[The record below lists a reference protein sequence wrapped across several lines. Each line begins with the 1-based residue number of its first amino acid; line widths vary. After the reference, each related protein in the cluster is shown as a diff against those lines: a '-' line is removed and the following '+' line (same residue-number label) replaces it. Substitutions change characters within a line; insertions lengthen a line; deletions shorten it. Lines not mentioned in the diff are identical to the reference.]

1 LPGGIG
7 SEELR
12 AESRE
17 QERGFVMR
25 SKRSDGWSR
34 REILR
39 AGGILGTV
47 VAAGWPR
54 HAAGALEKVRMACW
68 SQPISEQANVFAA
81 QEFGWFKEQ
90 GLDFEFVPGAGGGEA
105 LKHVLAGNADFAFT
119 NVEPI
124 LFGVEQGA
132 QVQVVYNIYPKNVF
146 NVVSLKAKNITKP
159 QDLKGKRVGVYS
171 MASGT
176 RHNLLVILQTVG
188 LKESDVEVVAT
199 GVLNFGPL
207 LEGKVDATA
216 ATDTGLWAAQQ
227 KGLGEVNVLW
237 ARDYLDI
244 PTDVFAVRG
253 EAVRKQ
259 PDLIRRFLRAYR
271 KGSQWMLENPGKAAE
286 LAVKYATD
294 GQDVNRN
301 LEIIKIRNTSTV
313 SEGTKKSGLGS
324 FDMDLLRK
332 VGKSYLEL
340 GLLKKPV
347 DVDSLFTNRFV
358 QEL

>member
-1 LPGGIG
+1 MT
-7 SEELR
+7 
-12 AESRE
+12 SR
-17 QERGFVMR
+17 GVT
-25 SKRSDGWSR
+25 R
-34 REILR
+34 RR
-39 AGGILGTV
+39 FLGTA
-47 VAAGWPR
+47 VALAGATVGWPGR
-54 HAAGALEKVRMACW
+54 GLAALEKVRMACW
-68 SQPISEQANVFAA
+68 SQPISEQANVYAA
-81 QEFGWFKEQ
+81 QEFGWFKEP

-146 NVVSLKAKNITKP
+146 NVVSLKSKSITRP

-176 RHNLLVILQTVG
+176 RHNLLVILHSVG

-207 LEGKVDATA
+207 MGGRVDATA

-227 KGLGEVNVLW
+227 KGLGEVNVIW

-244 PTDVFAVRG
+244 PTDVFAVRAETAQARG
-253 EAVRKQ
+253 
-259 PDLIRRFLRAYR
+259 DLVKRFLRAYR
-271 KGSQWMLENPGKAAE
+271 KGSRWMLDNPEKAAE

-294 GQDVNRN
+294 GQDVRRN
-301 LEIIKIRNTSTV
+301 LEIIKLRNASTV
-313 SEGTKKSGLGS
+313 SEGTKRHGLGW
-324 FDMDLLRK
+324 FDLEILKRVEK
-332 VGKSYLEL
+332 TYLEL
-340 GLLKKPV
+340 GLLKKRV
-347 DVDSLFTNRFV
+347 DVESLFTNRFV

>member
-1 LPGGIG
+1 M
-7 SEELR
+7 
-12 AESRE
+12 
-17 QERGFVMR
+17 VN
-25 SKRSDGWSR
+25 DGVTR
-34 REILR
+34 RELLK
-39 AGGILGTV
+39 ATAALGG
-47 VAAGWPR
+47 AAAIGWPR
-54 HAAGALEKVRMACW
+54 RGMAAPEKVRMACW

-132 QVQVVYNIYPKNVF
+132 QAQVVYNIYPKNVF
-146 NVVSLKAKNITKP
+146 NAVSLKSRNITKP

-176 RHNLLVILQTVG
+176 RHNLLVILHSVA

-207 LEGKVDATA
+207 IEGKVDATA
-216 ATDTGLWAAQQ
+216 ATDTGLWAAHQ
-227 KGLGEVNVLW
+227 KGLGEVNVIW

-244 PTDVFAVRG
+244 PTDVFAVRA
-253 EAVRKQ
+253 ETAQKR
-259 PDLIRRFLRAYR
+259 PDFVTRFLRAYR
-271 KGSQWMLENPGKAAE
+271 KGSQWMLDTPGKAAE

-294 GQDVNRN
+294 GQDVKRN
-301 LEIIKIRNTSTV
+301 LEIIKIRNASTV
-313 SEGTKKSGLGS
+313 SEGTKKHGLGW
-324 FDMDLLRK
+324 FDMEVLRR
-332 VGKSYLEL
+332 VERTYLEL
-340 GLLKKPV
+340 GLLKKRL
-347 DVDSLFTNRFV
+347 DVESVFTNRFV